1 MRNNEYITYDI
12 NKHRHTIT
20 AEYMRDDYGVELA
33 GVLDSTGRYT
43 PRHTADTVVKSS
55 VYIIT

>member
-33 GVLDSTGRYT
+33 GGIRQHRRYT